1 LAVTVANGASA
12 ASGRAPA
19 RQAARSGTLVQLERL
34 LGLTL
39 TGMAGVVVVVGGWV
53 LAYLIGGRAL
63 YILVYCGVILIGVS
77 VGIARRK
84 REVAA
89 ERSELPKRMR
99 EGQSAEVELTL
110 SSRRRLNA
118 FVAEERLHPLLG
130 SAVRIPVASIG
141 PGLELRHRYT
151 LKPILRGVYRI
162 GPLYAEWTDPL
173 GLARKEQLLL
183 PADEVVVHPSTE
195 LVYDRPL
202 TRMWEDPPIRPPISK
217 PWPQGFEFYGMRDYV
232 RGDDIR
238 RIVWRAVARTGKLMV
253 RESEQGITDKV
264 MVVIDTDGAWHSP
277 GEPSETFELAVRVAA
292 SLGVLHIKDGFSVS
306 LQTNEADLAAS
317 LRGPRARIGY
327 LDHLARLRRGK
338 QPLATAIERLIRG
351 QHRDLHVIVITPH
364 LDSAT
369 ASRIRLMIDHGVS
382 VLVATILW
390 EESDPNTV
398 RRAQEIEAQ
407 VVQVKLGAPL
417 ATVFANSL
425 GAGKR

>member
-1 LAVTVANGASA
+1 
-12 ASGRAPA
+12 
-19 RQAARSGTLVQLERL
+19 
-34 LGLTL
+34 
-39 TGMAGVVVVVGGWV
+39 
-53 LAYLIGGRAL
+53 
-63 YILVYCGVILIGVS
+63 
-77 VGIARRK
+77 
-84 REVAA
+84 
-89 ERSELPKRMR
+89 MR